1 MIKQFATG
9 AAVAA
14 SLLSGAAFAPAF
26 AQDAPVT
33 LTRGTLAS
41 VSGAALEAKTR
52 SGQTIP
58 IALTADSKVLSAT
71 TAKIADVKADSYI
84 GVAAAPQPD
93 GTLKALEVT
102 IIDESLR
109 GMGDGHYGWDLTGG
123 NTMTNGAVGSV
134 QTTNGRTMVID
145 YKGGN
150 KTVVVPD
157 DVPVVSVKPADRSIL
172 KAGERIVVFS
182 KKGEPTVTANAVIA
196 GLDGTV
202 PPM

>member
-1 MIKQFATG
+1 MIKQLTG
-9 AAVAA
+9 VAFAA
-14 SLLSGAAFAPAF
+14 SLLATAAM
-26 AQDAPVT
+26 AQDAPMMI
-33 LTRGTLAS
+33 TRGSLTS
-41 VSGAALEAKTR
+41 VSGTGIEAKTR
-52 SGQTIP
+52 NGQTVP
-58 IALTADSKVLSAT
+58 VALTDDSKVMAAT
-71 TAKIADVKADSYI
+71 TAKISDVKADSYI

-93 GTLKALEVT
+93 GSLKALEVT

-134 QTTNGRTMVID
+134 QTANGRTLVVN
-145 YKGGN
+145 YEGGS
-150 KTVVVPD
+150 KTIVVPE
-157 DVPVVSVKPADRSIL
+157 DVPVVSIKPADRSIL

-182 KKGEPTVTANAVIA
+182 KKGEPSVTANAVIA